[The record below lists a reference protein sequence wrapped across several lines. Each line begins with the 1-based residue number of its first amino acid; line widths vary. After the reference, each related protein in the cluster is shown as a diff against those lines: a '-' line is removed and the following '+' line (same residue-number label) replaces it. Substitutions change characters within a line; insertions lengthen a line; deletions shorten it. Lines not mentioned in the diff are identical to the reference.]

1 MFYSVDLSSILCTF
15 RTYPGGAKV
24 GLDETYFECQ
34 VTFLY
39 NFVISVITEQL
50 QGKFLLADSN
60 HHL

>member
-15 RTYPGGAKV
+15 RTYSGGEEV

-39 NFVISVITEQL
+39 IFVNSVITEQL
-50 QGKFLLADSN
+50 QGKFLLAGLN